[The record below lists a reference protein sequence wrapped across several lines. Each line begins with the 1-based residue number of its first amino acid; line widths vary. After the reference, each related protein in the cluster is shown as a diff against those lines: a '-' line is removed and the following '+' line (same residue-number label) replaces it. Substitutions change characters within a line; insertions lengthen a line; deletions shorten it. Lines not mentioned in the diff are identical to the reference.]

1 MDLENPDLLISL
13 LYTETIQ
20 DMHKLGKF
28 KQKFRNKY
36 VVEKVVASFA
46 MKKRNLRF
54 NAFSH
59 LFLLLLFLLLPLL
72 LFLLEQNDHKK

>member
-1 MDLENPDLLISL
+1 MNLENPDLLMTL

-20 DMHKLGKF
+20 DMHKLEKF

-46 MKKRNLRF
+46 IKNTLIYV
-54 NAFSH
+54 
-59 LFLLLLFLLLPLL
+59 
-72 LFLLEQNDHKK
+72 

>member
-20 DMHKLGKF
+20 DMHKLGNF